1 MYMELN
7 KYEITAPPP
16 HHVNLARINA
26 TKTEGHD
33 PNVTEQTSS
42 FFIDIY
48 TSVDGYV
55 KGFCTKET
63 GGHNGVHGID
73 GNDLFSITMESG

>member
-1 MYMELN
+1 MVPMLQS
-7 KYEITAPPP
+7 KQA
-16 HHVNLARINA
+16 VFL
-26 TKTEGHD
+26 
-33 PNVTEQTSS
+33 
-42 FFIDIY
+42 IDIY
-48 TSVDGYV
+48 TSVAGYV